1 MRLAPGLPNLMP
13 TLITTHFGP
22 VEFEENALI
31 RFPSGLPGFE
41 NEYSFIFLNPP
52 GTAPVLFL
60 QSLSHPGLRLP
71 AVPVHVVDPV
81 YRLAVNE
88 DDLAVLGLPVDRQPE
103 IGGDVLC
110 LAVVASHAADCAT
123 FNLLAPI
130 VVNLKIRRALQ
141 AIRADSAYSH
151 EHSLAP
157 SPVCS

>member
-1 MRLAPGLPNLMP
+1 MP

-22 VEFEENALI
+22 VEYEENALI

-41 NEYSFIFLNPP
+41 NQYSFIFLTPP

-60 QSLSHPGLRLP
+60 QSLSHAGLRLP

-81 YRLAVNE
+81 YQLAVNE

-103 IGGDVLC
+103 IGPDVMC
-110 LAVVASHAADCAT
+110 LAVVAARGQDSAT

-130 VVNLKIRRALQ
+130 VVNLKTRRALQ
-141 AIRADSAYSH
+141 SIRADSAYSH
-151 EHSLAP
+151 EYCLPAGRA
-157 SPVCS
+157 CS